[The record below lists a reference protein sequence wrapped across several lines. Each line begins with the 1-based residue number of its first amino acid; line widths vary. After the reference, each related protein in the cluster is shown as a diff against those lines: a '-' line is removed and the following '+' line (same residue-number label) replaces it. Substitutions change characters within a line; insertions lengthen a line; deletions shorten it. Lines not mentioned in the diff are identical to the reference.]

1 MRLLLPVLFVL
12 MCLAQW
18 FVPGKMIFDNEFTK
32 NNGAVYKF
40 KTRPID
46 PTDPF
51 RGKYVTLSFQ
61 EDAIVVDSTSTWDF
75 GDVIFVEFTTD
86 EDGFAKPTAAYHEI
100 PPSENY
106 LKTRVN
112 YVSKYDKETKV
123 FYDIPFSR
131 LYMEESKASEAE
143 RVYWESLSDTTQVT
157 YALVSI
163 GKGNAVLQN
172 VYINDRTLVDIVREI
187 NSTEK

>member
-18 FVPGKMIFDNEFTK
+18 FVPGKMIFDSEFTT
-32 NNGAVYKF
+32 NNGAFYKF

-61 EDAIVVDSTSTWDF
+61 ENAILVDSTSHWDF
-75 GDVIFVEFTTD
+75 GDVIFVEFITD
-86 EDGFAKPTAAYHEI
+86 EDGFAKPTAVSREA

-112 YVSKYDKETKV
+112 YVYPHDQGTKV